1 METAGQKLA
10 FGVIG
15 TGRIAHRFGDM
26 VRKTG
31 MVDLVSVYNPHIESA
46 KCFAEEFQI
55 EYAVDELTD
64 FLKKVDA
71 VYIAA
76 PHQTH
81 GEYIRKML
89 EDGKHVLCEKPMSFS
104 TKEAEELYALAY
116 KNQCVL
122 REAMKTAYCPGFLAM
137 MQKAKNGEIG
147 EIRDVEA
154 CFSRLTATNLREYT
168 DRAWGGSFTEF
179 GSYVLLPVLKLLGTE
194 YRDISFQS
202 IYAEN
207 GVDSYTRLCLAYEN
221 GMAEVK
227 TGLGVKTEGQ
237 LVISG
242 TKGYILCESPWWLT
256 RKFEVR
262 YEDPNRREVYEYKYE
277 DSGLQ
282 YELGYFV
289 REIRREQID
298 ESVGL
303 SAKESAAAAGILEA
317 FLEENK
323 VKRTEKRKNADTV
336 KIWAHRG
343 CSMRY
348 PENTLE
354 AFRAAAELEGLA
366 GIELDVQFTRDKQV
380 VVFHDENVSRVTNGT
395 KSVQEYTLSE
405 LKTLE
410 IRSVDHTV
418 ASVPTLEE
426 TFKLLKPYCEKN
438 GLLINIEFKTSI
450 IRYEGIE
457 QATLALVRKY
467 EMEKYIVYSSFLP
480 ESVAL
485 IKKLDP
491 KAKTGMLAGALED
504 SIRYARNT
512 QADALHP
519 GNVGLNC
526 MIPEDMK
533 GKAVRVWNMEE
544 PFFEDGRI
552 LKEKQMTKYAELGAT
567 DIITNVP
574 ELYLR

>member
-1 METAGQKLA
+1 MENTQGKTRL
-10 FGVIG
+10 GVIG
-15 TGRIAHRFGDM
+15 TGRIAHRFADM
-26 VRKTG
+26 TKRSDLA
-31 MVDLVSVYNPHIESA
+31 DLVSVYNPHRESA
-46 KCFAEEFQI
+46 EHFAKEFGIRHAEE
-55 EYAVDELTD
+55 ELPT
-64 FLKKVDA
+64 FLGQVDA

-81 GEYIRKML
+81 TDYIRKIL
-89 EDGKHVLCEKPMSFS
+89 ECGKHVLCEKPMCF
-104 TKEAEELYALAY
+104 TAKEAEELFRLAEE
-116 KNQCVL
+116 KECVL

-154 CFSRLTATNLREYT
+154 CFSRLTASNLREYT
-168 DRAWGGSFTEF
+168 DRVWGGSFTEF
-179 GSYVLLPVLKLLGTE
+179 GSYVLLPVLKLLGTD
-194 YRDISFQS
+194 YKDISSQS
-202 IYAEN
+202 LYAEN
-207 GVDSYTRLCLAYEN
+207 GVDGYTRLCLTYEN

-227 TGLGVKTEGQ
+227 TGLGIKTEGQ

-262 YEDPNRREVYEYKYE
+262 YEDPNKREVYEYEYE

-282 YELGYFV
+282 YELEYFI
-289 REIRREQID
+289 REIQGEQID
-298 ESVGL
+298 SNVGL
-303 SAKESAAAAGILEA
+303 SAKESVAAASILEV
-317 FLEENK
+317 FLKENEAM
-323 VKRTEKRKNADTV
+323 RTKNPNSSHSV

-354 AFRAAAELEGLA
+354 AFGAAAELSGLT

-395 KSVQEYTLSE
+395 GNVQEYTLSE
-405 LKTLE
+405 LKALE
-410 IRSVDHTV
+410 IQSAGQRVTSI
-418 ASVPTLEE
+418 PTLEE
-426 TFKLLKPYCEKN
+426 TFELLKPYCEKS

-457 QATLALVRKY
+457 QETLALVKKHG
-467 EMEKYIVYSSFLP
+467 MEKYIVYSSFLP

-485 IKKLDP
+485 IKQLDP
-491 KAKTGMLAGALED
+491 KAETGMLAGALED
-504 SIRYARNT
+504 SVRFARST
-512 QADALHP
+512 KADALHP
-519 GNVGLNC
+519 GNFGLNC
-526 MIPEDMK
+526 RIPEDMR
-533 GKAVRVWNMEE
+533 GKAVRVWNAEE
-544 PFFEDGRI
+544 PFFMDGRI
-552 LKEKQMTKYAELGAT
+552 LKEKHMTKYAELGAT

-574 ELYLR
+574 ELYLS